1 MPLHQRHVS
10 VHAILSVALRRSGRL
25 ESGFLSWGSSKIAPP
40 PMKTMR
46 VHSRVR
52 RPFGT
57 KMPIS
62 ARVPPLP
69 FHPAPTVYSAHGPAG
84 LLHPATGHGVR
95 HISGTLPPRRPKTTA
110 WLPHRDPK
118 TPGRLL
124 PRSPK
129 TPRSHAPS
137 QMALTPFEA
146 FPFATAAPRHR
157 GRCPLAVTPAFRSL
171 SVRAST
177 AFR

>member
-25 ESGFLSWGSSKIAPP
+25 KSGFLSWGSSKIAPP

-95 HISGTLPPRRPKTTA
+95 HISSTLPPRRPKTPP
-110 WLPHRDPK
+110 WLPPRCPK
-118 TPGRLL
+118 TPVWPLL
-124 PRSPK
+124 RCPK
-129 TPRSHAPS
+129 TPSPHAPS